1 MMSESK
7 EPEQADERK
16 SLSLA
21 RPSRLEL
28 KKKVEYGQVRQSFS
42 RGRTK
47 AVAVEVRKKRSTGRE
62 GPAAPPAVVE
72 APPVEVKPAPVKV
85 VEEVR
90 EEILDDAASAR
101 GRVVLKSLTEDEKA
115 ARAKA
120 LEGAKIADEAAR
132 ARAEDEARV
141 QAEEDVRRAQE
152 HEAADQ
158 RAAEEE
164 ERKRLEADARRKAE
178 ETARQKL
185 DAPDPDAASTEP
197 GKTVEVEA
205 RESES
210 DGLRRPRPDTKRQP
224 GRRGPQRRRGGKM
237 TVSDA
242 LSDGDERMRSLA
254 SVRRARERERRAARG
269 GGGLE
274 TQKIIRDVII
284 PETIVVQE
292 LANRMAERGIDV
304 IRTLM
309 KLGVMANVNQ
319 TIDGDTAELVT
330 TEFGHRVRR
339 VSESDIEF
347 GLKAEDDEGAVLQSR
362 APVVTVMGHVD
373 HGKTSLLDALR
384 ETDVAGGEAGG
395 ITQHIGAY
403 QVELSGGDKITFLDT
418 PGHEAFSAM
427 RARGATV
434 TDTVVLVVAADDGIM
449 PQTVEA
455 INHAKEAGSPI
466 IVAINKMDKPEADP
480 GRVRQELLNHE
491 LVVEELGGDIL
502 CIELSAKERTNL
514 DKLEEAILLQS
525 EVLELKANPDR
536 AAEGVIIEAKID
548 RGRGP
553 VATILVQRGTLAVG
567 DVFVAGG
574 EWGRVRALVDDHG
587 QNVETAGPSVP
598 IEVLGL
604 TGAPEAGDEFS
615 VVDNEA
621 RAREVAEFR
630 QRRARA
636 MKVAKPERGTLEEMF
651 ERISS
656 GETKEFPVVIKADVQ
671 GSLEAIVGGLEKMST
686 DEVKARIL
694 HGGVGGIN
702 ESDVTLA
709 QASQALV
716 IGFNVRANAQAREL
730 ARREGVEIRYYSVIY
745 DVTNDVKAVLSGML
759 APAIKENFLGN
770 AEVLQTF
777 GITKVGRVAGCLV
790 TEGSVKKG
798 AGVRLLRDNVV
809 IHEGSLSTLKR
820 FKDDVAEVR
829 AGMECGVQFENY
841 QDVQAGDVV
850 EAYELEEVARTL

>member
-1 MMSESK
+1 MSESK
-7 EPEQADERK
+7 ETEQSDERK

-21 RPSRLEL
+21 RPGRLEL

-47 AVAVEVRKKRSTGRE
+47 AVAVEVRKKRSVGRE
-62 GPAAPPAVVE
+62 APVASPALVE
-72 APPVEVKPAPVKV
+72 APPVEIKPAPLEV
-85 VEEVR
+85 VAEVR
-90 EEILDDAASAR
+90 EEFLDESGSGR

-120 LEGAKIADEAAR
+120 LEGAKAADEAAR

-185 DAPDPDAASTEP
+185 DAPDPEAAGSEP
-197 GKTVEVEA
+197 GKTVETEA
-205 RESES
+205 REGER

-242 LSDGDERMRSLA
+242 LSDRDERMRSLA
-254 SVRRARERERRAARG
+254 SVRRARERERKAARG

-292 LANRMAERGIDV
+292 LANRMAERGVDV

-330 TEFGHRVRR
+330 TEFGHKVRR

-347 GLKAEDDEGAVLQSR
+347 GLKGDADEAGVLQLR

-455 INHAKEAGSPI
+455 INHAKESDSPI

-525 EVLELKANPDR
+525 EVLELRANPDR

-587 QNVETAGPSVP
+587 TNVETAGPSVP
-598 IEVLGL
+598 VEVLGL

-615 VVDNEA
+615 VVDSEQ

-630 QRRARA
+630 QRRSRA
-636 MKVAKPERGTLEEMF
+636 MKVAKPELGTLEEMF

-656 GETKEFPVVIKADVQ
+656 GETKEFPLVIKADVQ

-709 QASQALV
+709 QASGALV

-730 ARREGVEIRYYSVIY
+730 ARREAVEIRYYSVIY

-790 TEGSVKKG
+790 TEGTVKKG

-809 IHEGSLSTLKR
+809 IHEGSLSQLKR

-829 AGMECGVQFENY
+829 AGLECGIQFENY
-841 QDVQAGDVV
+841 QDVQDGDVV
-850 EAYELEEVARTL
+850 EAFELEEVARTL

>member
-1 MMSESK
+1 MSESK
-7 EPEQADERK
+7 ETEQSDERK

-21 RPSRLEL
+21 RPDRLEL

-47 AVAVEVRKKRSTGRE
+47 AVAVEVRKKRSVGRE
-62 GPAAPPAVVE
+62 APVASPALVE
-72 APPVEVKPAPVKV
+72 APPVEIKPAPLEV
-85 VEEVR
+85 VAEVR
-90 EEILDDAASAR
+90 EEFLDESGSGR

-120 LEGAKIADEAAR
+120 LEGAKAADEAAR

-185 DAPDPDAASTEP
+185 DAPDPEAAGSEP
-197 GKTVEVEA
+197 GKTVETEA
-205 RESES
+205 REGER

-242 LSDGDERMRSLA
+242 LSDRDERMRSLA
-254 SVRRARERERRAARG
+254 SVRRARERERKAARG

-292 LANRMAERGIDV
+292 LANRMAERGVDV

-309 KLGVMANVNQ
+309 KLGVMASVNQ

-330 TEFGHRVRR
+330 TEFGHKVRR

-347 GLKAEDDEGAVLQSR
+347 GLKGDADEAGVLQLR

-525 EVLELKANPDR
+525 EVLELRANPDR

-587 QNVETAGPSVP
+587 TNVETAGPSVP
-598 IEVLGL
+598 VEVLGL

-615 VVDNEA
+615 VVDSEQ

-630 QRRARA
+630 QRRSRA
-636 MKVAKPERGTLEEMF
+636 MKVAKPELGTLEEMF

-656 GETKEFPVVIKADVQ
+656 GETKEFPLVIKADVQ

-709 QASQALV
+709 QASGALV

-730 ARREGVEIRYYSVIY
+730 ARREAVEIRYYSVIY

-790 TEGSVKKG
+790 TEGTVKKG

-809 IHEGSLSTLKR
+809 IHEGSLSQLKR

-829 AGMECGVQFENY
+829 AGLECGIQFENY
-841 QDVQAGDVV
+841 QDVQDGDVV
-850 EAYELEEVARTL
+850 EAFELEEVARTL

>member
-1 MMSESK
+1 MSESK
-7 EPEQADERK
+7 ETEQSDERK

-21 RPSRLEL
+21 RPGRLEL

-47 AVAVEVRKKRSTGRE
+47 AVAVEVRKKRSVGRE
-62 GPAAPPAVVE
+62 APVASPALVE
-72 APPVEVKPAPVKV
+72 APPVEIKPAPLEV
-85 VEEVR
+85 VAEVR
-90 EEILDDAASAR
+90 EEFLDESGSGR

-120 LEGAKIADEAAR
+120 LEGAKAADEAAR

-185 DAPDPDAASTEP
+185 DAPDPEAAGSEP
-197 GKTVEVEA
+197 GKTVETEA
-205 RESES
+205 REGER

-242 LSDGDERMRSLA
+242 LSDRDERMRSLA
-254 SVRRARERERRAARG
+254 SVRRARERERKAARG

-292 LANRMAERGIDV
+292 LANRMAERGVDV

-309 KLGVMANVNQ
+309 KLGVRANVNQ

-330 TEFGHRVRR
+330 TEFGHKVRR

-347 GLKAEDDEGAVLQSR
+347 GLKGDADEAGVLQLR

-455 INHAKEAGSPI
+455 INHAKEADSPI

-525 EVLELKANPDR
+525 EVLELRANPDR

-587 QNVETAGPSVP
+587 TNVETAGPSVP
-598 IEVLGL
+598 VEVLGL

-615 VVDNEA
+615 VVDSEQ

-630 QRRARA
+630 QRRSRA
-636 MKVAKPERGTLEEMF
+636 MKVAKPELGTLEEMF

-656 GETKEFPVVIKADVQ
+656 GETKEFPLVIKADVQ

-709 QASQALV
+709 QASGALV

-730 ARREGVEIRYYSVIY
+730 ARREAVEIRYYSVIY

-790 TEGSVKKG
+790 TEGTVKKG

-809 IHEGSLSTLKR
+809 IHEGSLSQLKR

-829 AGMECGVQFENY
+829 AGLECGIQFENY
-841 QDVQAGDVV
+841 QDVQDGDVV
-850 EAYELEEVARTL
+850 EAFELEEVARTL

>member
-1 MMSESK
+1 
-7 EPEQADERK
+7 
-16 SLSLA
+16 
-21 RPSRLEL
+21 
-28 KKKVEYGQVRQSFS
+28 
-42 RGRTK
+42 
-47 AVAVEVRKKRSTGRE
+47 
-62 GPAAPPAVVE
+62 
-72 APPVEVKPAPVKV
+72 
-85 VEEVR
+85 
-90 EEILDDAASAR
+90 
-101 GRVVLKSLTEDEKA
+101 
-115 ARAKA
+115 
-120 LEGAKIADEAAR
+120 
-132 ARAEDEARV
+132 
-141 QAEEDVRRAQE
+141 
-152 HEAADQ
+152 
-158 RAAEEE
+158 
-164 ERKRLEADARRKAE
+164 
-178 ETARQKL
+178 
-185 DAPDPDAASTEP
+185 
-197 GKTVEVEA
+197 
-205 RESES
+205 
-210 DGLRRPRPDTKRQP
+210 
-224 GRRGPQRRRGGKM
+224 
-237 TVSDA
+237 
-242 LSDGDERMRSLA
+242 
-254 SVRRARERERRAARG
+254 
-269 GGGLE
+269 
-274 TQKIIRDVII
+274 
-284 PETIVVQE
+284 
-292 LANRMAERGIDV
+292 
-304 IRTLM
+304 
-309 KLGVMANVNQ
+309 
-319 TIDGDTAELVT
+319 
-330 TEFGHRVRR
+330 
-339 VSESDIEF
+339 
-347 GLKAEDDEGAVLQSR
+347 
-362 APVVTVMGHVD
+362 
-373 HGKTSLLDALR
+373 
-384 ETDVAGGEAGG
+384 
-395 ITQHIGAY
+395 
-403 QVELSGGDKITFLDT
+403 
-418 PGHEAFSAM
+418 
-427 RARGATV
+427 
-434 TDTVVLVVAADDGIM
+434 
-449 PQTVEA
+449 
-455 INHAKEAGSPI
+455 
-466 IVAINKMDKPEADP
+466 
-480 GRVRQELLNHE
+480 
-491 LVVEELGGDIL
+491 VVEELGGDIL

-686 DEVKARIL
+686 DEVKARSL

>member
-1 MMSESK
+1 MSESK
-7 EPEQADERK
+7 ETEQSDERK

-21 RPSRLEL
+21 RPDRLEL

-47 AVAVEVRKKRSTGRE
+47 AVAVEVRKKRSVGRE
-62 GPAAPPAVVE
+62 APVASPALVE
-72 APPVEVKPAPVKV
+72 APPVEIKPAPLEV
-85 VEEVR
+85 VAEVR
-90 EEILDDAASAR
+90 EEFLDESGSGR

-120 LEGAKIADEAAR
+120 LEGAKAADEAAR

-185 DAPDPDAASTEP
+185 DAPDPEAAGSEP
-197 GKTVEVEA
+197 GKTVETEA
-205 RESES
+205 REGER

-242 LSDGDERMRSLA
+242 LSDRDERMRSLA
-254 SVRRARERERRAARG
+254 SVRRARERERKAARG

-292 LANRMAERGIDV
+292 LANRMAERGVDV

-330 TEFGHRVRR
+330 TEFGHKVRR

-347 GLKAEDDEGAVLQSR
+347 GLKGDADEAGVLQLR

-525 EVLELKANPDR
+525 EVLELRANPDR

-587 QNVETAGPSVP
+587 TNVETAGPSVP
-598 IEVLGL
+598 VEVLGL

-615 VVDNEA
+615 VVDSEQ

-630 QRRARA
+630 QRRSRA
-636 MKVAKPERGTLEEMF
+636 MKVAKPELGTLEEMF

-656 GETKEFPVVIKADVQ
+656 GETKEFPLVIKADVQ

-709 QASQALV
+709 QASGALV

-730 ARREGVEIRYYSVIY
+730 ARREAVEIRYYSVIY

-790 TEGSVKKG
+790 TEGTVKKG

-809 IHEGSLSTLKR
+809 IHEGSLSQLKR

-829 AGMECGVQFENY
+829 AGLECGIQFENY
-841 QDVQAGDVV
+841 QDVQDGDVV
-850 EAYELEEVARTL
+850 EAFELEEVARTL

>member
-1 MMSESK
+1 MSESK
-7 EPEQADERK
+7 ETEQSDERK

-21 RPSRLEL
+21 RPGRLEL

-47 AVAVEVRKKRSTGRE
+47 AVAVEVRKKRSVGRE
-62 GPAAPPAVVE
+62 APVASPALVE
-72 APPVEVKPAPVKV
+72 APPVEIKPAPLEV
-85 VEEVR
+85 VAEVR
-90 EEILDDAASAR
+90 EEFLDESGSGR

-120 LEGAKIADEAAR
+120 LEGAKAADEAAR

-185 DAPDPDAASTEP
+185 DAPDPEAAGSEP
-197 GKTVEVEA
+197 GKTVETEA
-205 RESES
+205 REGER

-242 LSDGDERMRSLA
+242 LSDRDERMRSLA
-254 SVRRARERERRAARG
+254 SVRRARERERKAARG

-292 LANRMAERGIDV
+292 LANRMAERGVDV

-330 TEFGHRVRR
+330 TEFGHKVRR

-347 GLKAEDDEGAVLQSR
+347 GLKGDADEAGVLQLR

-403 QVELSGGDKITFLDT
+403 QVDLGGGDKITFLDT

-455 INHAKEAGSPI
+455 INHAKEADSPI

-525 EVLELKANPDR
+525 EVLELRANPDR

-587 QNVETAGPSVP
+587 TNVETAGPSVP
-598 IEVLGL
+598 VEVLGL

-615 VVDNEA
+615 VVDSEQ

-630 QRRARA
+630 QRRSRA
-636 MKVAKPERGTLEEMF
+636 MKVAKPELGTLEEMF

-656 GETKEFPVVIKADVQ
+656 GETKEFPLVIKADVQ

-709 QASQALV
+709 QASGALV

-730 ARREGVEIRYYSVIY
+730 ARREAVEIRYYSVIY

-790 TEGSVKKG
+790 TEGTVKKG

-809 IHEGSLSTLKR
+809 IHEGSLSQLKR

-829 AGMECGVQFENY
+829 AGLECGIQFENY
-841 QDVQAGDVV
+841 QDVQDGDVV
-850 EAYELEEVARTL
+850 EAFELEEVARTL

>member
-1 MMSESK
+1 MSESK
-7 EPEQADERK
+7 ETEQSDERK

-21 RPSRLEL
+21 RPGRLEL

-47 AVAVEVRKKRSTGRE
+47 AVAVEVRKKRSVGRE
-62 GPAAPPAVVE
+62 APVASPALVE
-72 APPVEVKPAPVKV
+72 APPVEIKPAPLEV
-85 VEEVR
+85 VAEVR
-90 EEILDDAASAR
+90 EEFLDESGSGR

-120 LEGAKIADEAAR
+120 LEGAKAADEAAR

-185 DAPDPDAASTEP
+185 DAPDPEAAGSEP
-197 GKTVEVEA
+197 GKTVETEA
-205 RESES
+205 REGER

-242 LSDGDERMRSLA
+242 LSDRDERMRSLA
-254 SVRRARERERRAARG
+254 SVRRARERERKAARG

-292 LANRMAERGIDV
+292 LANRMAERGVDV

-330 TEFGHRVRR
+330 TEFGHKVRR

-347 GLKAEDDEGAVLQSR
+347 GLKGDADEAGVLQLR

-455 INHAKEAGSPI
+455 INHAKEADSPI

-525 EVLELKANPDR
+525 EVLELRANPDR

-587 QNVETAGPSVP
+587 TNVETAGPSVP
-598 IEVLGL
+598 VEVLGL

-615 VVDNEA
+615 VVDSEQ

-630 QRRARA
+630 QRRSRA
-636 MKVAKPERGTLEEMF
+636 MKVAKPELGTLEEMF

-656 GETKEFPVVIKADVQ
+656 GETKEFPLVIKADVQ

-709 QASQALV
+709 QASGALV

-730 ARREGVEIRYYSVIY
+730 ARREAVEIRYYSVIY

-790 TEGSVKKG
+790 TEGTVKKG
-798 AGVRLLRDNVV
+798 AGVRLLCDNVV
-809 IHEGSLSTLKR
+809 IHEGSLSQLKR

-829 AGMECGVQFENY
+829 AGLECGIQFENY
-841 QDVQAGDVV
+841 QDVQDGDVV
-850 EAYELEEVARTL
+850 EAFELEEVARTL

>member
-1 MMSESK
+1 MSESK
-7 EPEQADERK
+7 ETEQSDERK

-21 RPSRLEL
+21 RPGRLEL

-47 AVAVEVRKKRSTGRE
+47 AVAVEVRKKRSVGRE
-62 GPAAPPAVVE
+62 APVASPALVE
-72 APPVEVKPAPVKV
+72 APPVEIKPAPLEV
-85 VEEVR
+85 VAEVR
-90 EEILDDAASAR
+90 EEFLDESGSGR

-120 LEGAKIADEAAR
+120 LEGAKAADEAAR

-185 DAPDPDAASTEP
+185 DAPDPEAAGSEP
-197 GKTVEVEA
+197 GKTVETEA
-205 RESES
+205 REGER

-242 LSDGDERMRSLA
+242 LSDRDERMRSLA
-254 SVRRARERERRAARG
+254 SVRRARERERKAARG

-292 LANRMAERGIDV
+292 LANRMAERGVDV

-330 TEFGHRVRR
+330 TEFGHKVRR

-347 GLKAEDDEGAVLQSR
+347 GLKGDADEAGVLQLR

-525 EVLELKANPDR
+525 EVLELRANPDR

-587 QNVETAGPSVP
+587 TNVETAGPSVP
-598 IEVLGL
+598 VEVLGL

-615 VVDNEA
+615 VVDSEQ

-630 QRRARA
+630 QRRSRA
-636 MKVAKPERGTLEEMF
+636 MKVAKPELGTLEEMF

-656 GETKEFPVVIKADVQ
+656 GETKEFPLVIKADVQ

-709 QASQALV
+709 QASGALV

-730 ARREGVEIRYYSVIY
+730 ARREAVEIRYYSVIY

-790 TEGSVKKG
+790 TEGTVKKG

-809 IHEGSLSTLKR
+809 IHEGSLSQLKR

-829 AGMECGVQFENY
+829 AGLECGIQFENY
-841 QDVQAGDVV
+841 QDVQDGDVV
-850 EAYELEEVARTL
+850 EAFELEEVARTL